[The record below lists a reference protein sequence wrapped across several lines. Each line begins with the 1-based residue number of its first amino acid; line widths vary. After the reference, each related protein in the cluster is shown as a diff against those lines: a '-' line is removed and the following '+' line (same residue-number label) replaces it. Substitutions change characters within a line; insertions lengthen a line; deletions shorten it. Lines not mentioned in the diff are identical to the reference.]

1 MKNQVQ
7 QSQQKK
13 EKKEKTPEEKT
24 IETLFSLATP
34 EAILMFLFAGLLDGI
49 GYLLLIIGLDDFWI
63 TDIIGAIIIGLW
75 MLSRGSS
82 PLKLKKSSRL
92 KRWGISTLVE
102 AVPYLGDIMPSWILV
117 VYFELKN
124 NPR

>member
-1 MKNQVQ
+1 MKNQ
-7 QSQQKK
+7 SQEQ
-13 EKKEKTPEEKT
+13 EKITEEKT
-24 IETLFSLATP
+24 IEIFSNFATP
-34 EAILMFLFAGLLDGI
+34 EAILMFLFAGLLDAV
-49 GYLLLIIGLDDFWI
+49 GYFLLLFGFDDFWI